1 MQVLYY
7 NFIDD
12 HENRDNQRK
21 LFRASK
27 RLFNHSHGG
36 SLPTNLHAPTF
47 INKKNET
54 MQRKLN
60 TNATFADPPA
70 SSTATSATERVPLL
84 TAFKI
89 LCASDCSAV
98 CQLDPAP
105 SRLVSKCAVMLC
117 SRSSATFCKYVIT
130 NWSLPRM
137 LEGGFG

>member
-89 LCASDCSAV
+89 LCASDEQLLVQQSANWIPRP
-98 CQLDPAP
+98 LD
-105 SRLVSKCAVMLC
+105 
-117 SRSSATFCKYVIT
+117 
-130 NWSLPRM
+130 WSVNVR
-137 LEGGFG
+137 